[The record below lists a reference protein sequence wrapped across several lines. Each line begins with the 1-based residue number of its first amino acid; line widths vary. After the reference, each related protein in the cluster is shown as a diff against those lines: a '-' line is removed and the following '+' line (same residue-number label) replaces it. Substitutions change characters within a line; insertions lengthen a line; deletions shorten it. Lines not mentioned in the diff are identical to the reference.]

1 MVLLLMGDTS
11 SSPSPSSSSFPF
23 PPVVTAL
30 LVPLKKGVEIRPLL
44 LLLLPAPPLPSWS
57 LPASAIAR
65 ILALRLPKLV
75 ALSFPS
81 MSLSVTP
88 PTKPLLSS
96 GSGGSGFSSSN
107 DREGLE
113 KCDLNQVFTFPPPLG
128 DFDAGSLSSS

>member
-1 MVLLLMGDTS
+1 MGDTS
-11 SSPSPSSSSFPF
+11 SSPSPSSTSFPF
-23 PPVVTAL
+23 PPVVAAI
-30 LVPLKKGVEIRPLL
+30 LVPPRNGVETRPLL
-44 LLLLPAPPLPSWS
+44 LLLLPPPPPSWS

-65 ILALRLPKLV
+65 ILALRLPRLV

-81 MSLSVTP
+81 MPVSEAP

-96 GSGGSGFSSSN
+96 GSDGSGFSSSN

-128 DFDAGSLSSS
+128 DFDAGSLSSSWT